1 MNRGEYTN
9 MTKSADTLK
18 AMFFCL
24 LGLVLLAGMIYSIVD
39 TRSFLKAAEVANG
52 QVVALNAGGS
62 HPEIAF
68 VTSTGEHVSYA
79 QGGLV
84 FGMKV
89 GDAVQVR
96 YLASSPKASAT
107 LDRFL
112 AIWTVPIFLGF
123 FGISAVLG
131 GFFSFPRP

>member
-1 MNRGEYTN
+1 
-9 MTKSADTLK
+9 MTKSADAMK
-18 AMFFCL
+18 AVFFCL
-24 LGLVLLAGMIYSIVD
+24 LGVALLAGMAYSIVD
-39 TRSFLKAAEVANG
+39 TRAFLRKSEVANG
-52 QVVALNAGGS
+52 EVVALNAGSS

-68 VTSTGEHVSYA
+68 VTSVGEHISYA

-96 YLASSPKASAT
+96 YLASSPKTSAT

-123 FGISAVLG
+123 FGVSAVIG

>member
-1 MNRGEYTN
+1 

-18 AMFFCL
+18 ALLFCL
-24 LGLVLLAGMIYSIVD
+24 LGLALLAGMAYSIVD
-39 TRSFLKAAEVANG
+39 TCAFLKEAEVANG

-62 HPEIAF
+62 HPEISF
-68 VTSTGEHVSYA
+68 VTSAGEHVSYA

-96 YLASSPKASAT
+96 YLASSPKTSAS
-107 LDRFL
+107 LDRIL
-112 AIWTVPIFLGF
+112 AIWTVPIFLGLL
-123 FGISAVLG
+123 GIGAVCG

>member
-1 MNRGEYTN
+1 
-9 MTKSADTLK
+9 MTKSTDTLK
-18 AMFFCL
+18 AAFFFLIGL
-24 LGLVLLAGMIYSIVD
+24 LLLAGMIYTIID
-39 TRSFLKAAEVANG
+39 TRSFLKEADVASG
-52 QVVALNAGGS
+52 KVVALNAGGS

-68 VTSTGEHVSYA
+68 TTSAGEHVSYA

-96 YLASSPKASAT
+96 YLAASPRTSAT

-112 AIWTVPIFLGF
+112 AIWTVSIFLGF
-123 FGISAVLG
+123 FGAAAVVG
-131 GFFSFPRP
+131 GFFSFPRF